1 MIYSSLSYDLAQ
13 NNMHTLDREV
23 KNLKTKEKKW
33 KTKKKKRKKL
43 KIRFFLKVSFAPI
56 MIVYIHFGELL
67 NFNI

>member
-33 KTKKKKRKKL
+33 KTKKKRKK
-43 KIRFFLKVSFAPI
+43 KS
-56 MIVYIHFGELL
+56 
-67 NFNI
+67 

>member
-33 KTKKKKRKKL
+33 KTKKKKRKKA
-43 KIRFFLKVSFAPI
+43 KNQIFFK
-56 MIVYIHFGELL
+56 G
-67 NFNI
+67 